1 MHSDSC
7 STKSFLSKTSLH
19 PFFAFLQ
26 LNFKPSTLNNCSII
40 LQYSK
45 EIGWPHE
52 HFSFSAL
59 HSWQISWRFIHRYHR
74 LSPGLAWPLHTLA
87 YVTIWQTKSF
97 RISVTVLPHFSK
109 NEAIFSIVKTFRSAL
124 LTLNVKVE
132 NLSNWS
138 QHRTLN
144 FKYSRADVLFFSA
157 KALSSSY
164 SRLSR
169 ALLSTQAGVPERQ
182 LTTFPGLYRP

>member
-7 STKSFLSKTSLH
+7 SSKAFSTKASLQ
-19 PFFAFLQ
+19 PYFVCLQ

-45 EIGWPHE
+45 EIGWPQE
-52 HFSFSAL
+52 HFSSFPL
-59 HSWQISWRFIHRYHR
+59 HSWQIGWRFKHRYHR
-74 LSPGLAWPLHTLA
+74 FSPGLAWPLHS
-87 YVTIWQTKSF
+87 WQTNLF
-97 RISVTVLPHFSK
+97 RTSVTVLPHFSK